1 MSEKELK
8 ETDFILQDR
17 KKPLKILSLSFI
29 LSLYLFFFCWAL
41 VSPFLGIAKITQ
53 DIIRFSFALFFS
65 SSLIF
70 VSLIYLKYSAGICPN
85 CGKKLF
91 FTKDKD
97 GIRCFRCGR
106 FVKIDF
112 ARKKLVL

>member
-1 MSEKELK
+1 MAEKELK
-8 ETDFILQDR
+8 ETDFVLHDW

-41 VSPFLGIAKITQ
+41 VSPFTGDVKISQ
-53 DIIRFSFALFFS
+53 DMIRFSIALSFS
-65 SSLIF
+65 FSLIF

-91 FTKDKD
+91 FTKDKE

-106 FVKIDF
+106 FLKIDF